1 MDSLCLWDVETREII
16 RRYTGLS
23 SLPWS
28 FDISS
33 DWKYILAGSDNNE
46 VILWDYNTGQEL
58 YSLTAHKQIV
68 YSVAFSPDSK
78 TAFSVSSDG
87 MLVQWNIS
95 DKSLQEWINWI
106 YANRYVRPLTCAEK
120 IPFQIESTCQP

>member
-1 MDSLCLWDVETREII
+1 VETGEII

-46 VILWDYNTGQEL
+46 VILWDFTTGQEL
-58 YSLTAHKQIV
+58 YSLTAHKQTV
-68 YSVAFSPDSK
+68 YSVTFSPDSK
-78 TAFSVSSDG
+78 TAFSISNDG

-95 DKSLQEWINWI
+95 DKSLQEWIDWI
-106 YANRYVRPLTCAEK
+106 YTNRYVRPFTCAENTQYR
-120 IPFQIESTCQP
+120 IDSTCQP